1 MSATGLSL
9 LVSTQTW
16 IRDSHGLYDYESE
29 HISFSHYETRVQGV
43 LLRQNNSIHFE
54 PAPSPEALMSV
65 EPLNDHF
72 VLRLLNEDQGEL
84 WTVVKFLREGGGG
97 MALQCGNIIKLGR
110 AMYQVKEM
118 SDGSEKLMEE
128 VASDTASSEET
139 ELEDFPGSEE
149 MVCRICYERQR
160 TRENPLLS
168 PCRCDGTVKYLHL
181 NCLKLWIKSKITT
194 RQTENSV
201 SYQWKTIECDIC
213 KLELPLMFR
222 TKTAQV
228 SLFEHDR
235 PRGPFIVLEAYPSD
249 RTSLKS
255 LHVIKMT
262 QTKASIRLGRGH
274 DSDVRIN
281 DISVSRCHAMI
292 KFERGQFLIEDNE
305 SKFGTLVK
313 IDVVKLANS
322 ETATVQVGRSV
333 LILKVQEGSG
343 KLGPAQFRKVSA
355 EELSS

>member
-1 MSATGLSL
+1 M
-9 LVSTQTW
+9 
-16 IRDSHGLYDYESE
+16 RDSHGLFDYESE
-29 HISFSHYETRVQGV
+29 HLCFSHYETKAQGV
-43 LLRQNNSIHFE
+43 LLRQENVIRFLPGAL
-54 PAPSPEALMSV
+54 PAALVSV
-65 EPLNDHF
+65 EPKSDSF
-72 VLRLLNEDQGEL
+72 VVRLVNEDQGEL
-84 WTVVKFLREGGGG
+84 WTVVRYLSEGTHG
-97 MALQCGNIIKLGR
+97 MPLQCGNIIKLGR

-118 SDGSEKLMEE
+118 IGEQEEVMEE
-128 VASDTASSEET
+128 VASDTASSDEADLEECAR
-139 ELEDFPGSEE
+139 DEE
-149 MVCRICYERQR
+149 MVCRICYERQQ
-160 TRENPLLS
+160 TRDNPLLS

-181 NCLKLWIKSKITT
+181 NCLKLWIKSKVTT

-213 KLELPLMFR
+213 KLELPLTLK

-235 PRGPFIVLEAYPSD
+235 PRGPFLVLEAYPSD

-255 LHVIKMT
+255 LHVIMMT
-262 QTKASIRLGRGH
+262 RGKASIRLGRGH

-292 KFERGQFLIEDNE
+292 KFDQGQFLIEDNL

-313 IDVVKLANS
+313 TDSVALKTD
-322 ETATVQVGRSV
+322 EKATVQVGRS
-333 LILKVQEGSG
+333 LLTLKVNGGSEK
-343 KLGPAQFRKVSA
+343 KLGSAQFREVPA